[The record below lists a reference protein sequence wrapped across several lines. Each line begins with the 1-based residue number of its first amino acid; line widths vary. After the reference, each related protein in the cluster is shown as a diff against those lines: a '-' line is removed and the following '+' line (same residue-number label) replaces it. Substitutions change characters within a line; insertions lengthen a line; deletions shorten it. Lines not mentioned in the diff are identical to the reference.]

1 MQVLTLIDQSVN
13 QKGLEISQYSDS
25 HEIHNRK
32 VDGPLN
38 RTALSTAR
46 IMQQQ
51 ILISAL
57 CVRDTISVSIKKQ
70 KRRKLQFLR
79 IKCSNLFEVKI

>member
-1 MQVLTLIDQSVN
+1 MRVLTLIDRSIN
-13 QKGLEISQYSDS
+13 QKGLEISQYCDS
-25 HEIHNRK
+25 HEINNPK
-32 VDGPLN
+32 VDWPLN

-57 CVRDTISVSIKKQ
+57 CVRDTMSV
-70 KRRKLQFLR
+70 
-79 IKCSNLFEVKI
+79 